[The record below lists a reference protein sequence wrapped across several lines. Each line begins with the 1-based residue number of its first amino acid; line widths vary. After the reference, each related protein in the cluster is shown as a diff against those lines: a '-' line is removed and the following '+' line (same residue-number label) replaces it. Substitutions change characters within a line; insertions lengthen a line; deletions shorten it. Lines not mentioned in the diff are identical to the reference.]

1 MNRRPLI
8 LVTIAAVAIMAALS
22 AWAWGQVPD
31 DAQLPIHWGI
41 DGQADGFAPKGI
53 ALAMLPVIALL
64 VGALLAILPA
74 IEPRRTNL
82 ERSMKLYNA
91 VWVAVMAL
99 FVGIHGAAIAIAL
112 GSDLPMDRFIL
123 GAVGLMFVV
132 IGNFLPKARSTF
144 LVGIR
149 TPWTLTSERS
159 WARTHRLGGYAF
171 VAIGLAMVALGIVG
185 TTGVAMVAVVIGGV
199 VVIVPGLFLVSYLEW
214 RNDPDRTTLDGL
226 RG

>member
-8 LVTIAAVAIMAALS
+8 IVTLAAVAIMAGIS
-22 AWAWGQVPD
+22 AWAWGQLPD

-41 DGQADGFAPKGI
+41 DGEADGFAPKGI
-53 ALAMLPVIALL
+53 ALTMLPVIALL
-64 VGALLAILPA
+64 VGGLLAIVPA

-82 ERSMKLYNA
+82 ERSMKLYSA

-99 FVGIHGAAIAIAL
+99 FVGIHGAAVAIAL
-112 GSDLPMDRFIL
+112 GNDLPMDRFIL
-123 GAVGLMFVV
+123 GAVGVMFVV

-159 WARTHRLGGYAF
+159 WARTHRLGGYVF
-171 VAIGLAMVALGIVG
+171 VAMGLAMLAMGLIGVSGVALF
-185 TTGVAMVAVVIGGV
+185 AVIIGGL
-199 VVIVPGLFLVSYLEW
+199 ILIIPGLFLVSYLVW
-214 RNDPDRTTLDGL
+214 RNDPDRTTFDGV